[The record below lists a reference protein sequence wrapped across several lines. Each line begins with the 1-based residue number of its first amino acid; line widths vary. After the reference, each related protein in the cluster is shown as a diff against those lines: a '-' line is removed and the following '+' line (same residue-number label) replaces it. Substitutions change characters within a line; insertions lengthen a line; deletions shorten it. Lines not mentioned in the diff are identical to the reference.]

1 MSCEYVYHILSQ
13 VFYLNPSE
21 QVAEKLPPFPDWTN
35 LVFQEVMQRLVEK
48 FGGATSM
55 RDIFAT
61 FDRDSTE
68 TISLADFEDALKML
82 GFEGCVGCLIL
93 AIINSAP

>member
-1 MSCEYVYHILSQ
+1 MCLREISYEFFNHISLQ

-21 QVAEKLPPFPDWTN
+21 QVAEKLPPLPDWTN
-35 LVFQEVMQRLVEK
+35 LVFQEVMQSLVEK

-68 TISLADFEDALKML
+68 TITLADFEDALKML
-82 GFEGCVGCLIL
+82 GFEG
-93 AIINSAP
+93 